1 MNPYYTPLNITY
13 MDQVCKSNG
22 ESTRQK
28 LDFGNG
34 IVVQIEELSSEQM
47 GIRKIENEQLDETEV
62 EDEDDDIRD
71 MFRIELVSKEML
83 DKVEIIEEV
92 QELEVVRTESII
104 EK

>member
-13 MDQVCKSNG
+13 MDQVGKSNG
-22 ESTRQK
+22 ESSKQK

-34 IVVQIEELSSEQM
+34 IVVHIEELSSEQM

-83 DKVEIIEEV
+83 DKIEIIEEV

-104 EK
+104 EE